1 VPSRG
6 RARTRS
12 RRLGLAAVASLTVL
26 SLGVTAV
33 GQAQAGKPG
42 SAGTVNSKAAAKSK
56 VTAKTAVAADKVVTL
71 ITGDRVTLLGG
82 DPAKASVS
90 PGEGRKGVQFRTHRV
105 KDRLLVIP
113 SDVSAAVTAGR
124 LDSRLFDV
132 NALIKAGYD
141 DKSSKVIPL
150 VVTYQGKANRS
161 VPAGATVSRTLP
173 VINGAALKVE
183 KKNAAAF
190 LASAKAG
197 RSVNGIAKIW
207 LDGKRHIS
215 LDQSVPQIGAPQAW
229 AAGYTGKGV
238 SVAVLDTGID
248 ATHPD
253 LAPQVAG
260 AKNFTE
266 EADGDKVG
274 HGTHVASTIAGTA
287 AASAGKYKGVAPDA
301 KLYDGKVCQLEGCPD
316 SAILAGMEWAATEV
330 KAKVV
335 NISLGGTDTPELDP
349 IEEAVNRL
357 TAQTGTLFVVAAG
370 NSGPGAGSIESP
382 GSADAALT
390 VGAVDKE
397 DQLAYF
403 SSRGPRIGDGALKPD
418 VTAPGVDIVAA
429 KSKDSV
435 IGEPV
440 GDKYLTLSGTSMATP
455 HTVGA
460 VAILAQQHPTWKAS
474 ELKGA
479 LMASAK
485 VAADQ
490 STFGQGAGRI
500 DVAKAIKQT
509 IVSEPGSVSFGTA
522 QWPHTDDTPVTKTI
536 SYRNLGD
543 QAVTLA
549 LTASLTG
556 PTGAPAPAGSLK
568 LSATSVTVPAG
579 GTASVQA
586 TSDTKH
592 NGPDG
597 VYSGRIVA
605 TAGGS
610 SVVSPIGVD
619 KEVESYTLTI
629 NHVGPDGKPAAEG
642 STLLYGLSEFLFNF
656 YNGSVKVRLPKGD
669 YLVQGDQ
676 YVERPGTDGGDT
688 YTVVQPLLQLTGDK
702 TVVFDARTTK
712 PVTTTVPNKNAKVF
726 LADVGYDRVVGEEGG
741 GLGSSI
747 LSFDFQGVHTANLG
761 GPAPAGQMTSHV
773 ISHWGQ
779 LTPDGRFTNSPYL
792 YDLVNLKPDVFFT
805 GFQRAV
811 KAKDLATVQQ
821 TINATGDRQVERVI
835 LPYAPGLGGAWV
847 PVVRYDLPAK
857 STLYVEAAPVGWE
870 TKVSEVMPSTD
881 PTDPFPVTVTE
892 LDGVQTKYRAGKS
905 YRERYNAAT
914 FAPSTYYAA
923 RTDNLFELGFYSTTD
938 ADGHGGATIADTQG
952 SKLYRNG
959 QLVAESPWFGD
970 AVAENLPAG
979 KATYKFVTSLD
990 RSSVLKLSRKIDL
1003 TFTFSSAK
1011 TADEQLL
1018 PLRTIGF
1025 KPAVDNRNTVK
1036 RSAVTVLP
1044 LTLSAQPGAVLPAVK
1059 KLELEVSGDEGK
1071 TWKPAAVVR
1080 VGSGYKAI
1088 FATPKGSTVSLKA
1101 HLVDAAGNTTDQTVI
1116 GAYQFR

>member
-1 VPSRG
+1 MPSG
-6 RARTRS
+6 DRTRS
-12 RRLGLAAVASLTVL
+12 RRLGLTAVASLAVL

-33 GQAQAGKPG
+33 GQAQAGEPEP
-42 SAGTVNSKAAAKSK
+42 AGTVKSKAAAK
-56 VTAKTAVAADKVVTL
+56 TAVATNKVVTL

-82 DPAKASVS
+82 DPAKASVE
-90 PGEGRKGVQFRTHRV
+90 PGPGRRGVKFRTHRV
-105 KDRLLVIP
+105 KDQLLVIP

-124 LDSRLFDV
+124 LDRRLFDV

-161 VPAGATVSRTLP
+161 APANATVSRNLP

-190 LASAKAG
+190 LAGAQSA
-197 RSVNGIAKIW
+197 RSANGIAKIW

-260 AKNFTE
+260 AKNFTG

-301 KLYDGKVCQLEGCPD
+301 RLYDGKVCELSGCPD

-370 NSGPGAGSIESP
+370 NSGSGAGTIESP

-390 VGAVDKE
+390 VGAVDKQ
-397 DQLAYF
+397 DQLADF

-429 KSKDSV
+429 KSKDAV
-435 IGEPV
+435 IGDPV

-485 VAADQ
+485 VAAGQ
-490 STFGQGAGRI
+490 SVFDQGAGRI
-500 DVAKAIKQT
+500 DVAKAIKQSVVT
-509 IVSEPGSVSFGTA
+509 DPGGVSFGTA

-536 SYRNLGD
+536 TYRNLGD

-549 LTASLTG
+549 LTASLTDA
-556 PTGAPAPAGSLK
+556 TGAPAPAGALK

-579 GTASVQA
+579 GTATVQA
-586 TSDTKH
+586 TSNTKH

-597 VYSGRIVA
+597 IYSGRITA
-605 TAGGS
+605 TAGGT
-610 SVVSPIGVD
+610 SVVSPLGVD
-619 KEVESYTLTI
+619 KEVESYTLTVNQI
-629 NHVGPDGKPAAEG
+629 GPDGKPSADGGA
-642 STLLYGLSEFLFNF
+642 LLFGIDQYLFNF
-656 YNGSVKVRLPKGD
+656 YSDPSGTVKIRLPKGD

-676 YVERPGTDGGDT
+676 YVERPGTETGDL
-688 YTVVQPLLQLTGDK
+688 YYVVQPLLQLTSDK
-702 TVVFDARTTK
+702 TVAIDARTTK
-712 PVTTTVPNKNAKVF
+712 PVTTTVPNKDADVF
-726 LADVGYDRVVGEEGG
+726 LADVGYDRESENG
-741 GLGSSI
+741 GLSASI
-747 LSFDFQGVHTANLG
+747 LSFGFEGVHTANLG
-761 GPAPAGQMTSHV
+761 GPAPAGQLTAHV
-773 ISHWGQ
+773 VSDWGK
-779 LTPDGRFTNSPYL
+779 LTPEGGYSNTPYL
-792 YDLVNLKPDVFFT
+792 YGLVNTQPNVFYT

-811 KAKDLATVQQ
+811 RAKDLATVTQ
-821 TINATGDRQVERVI
+821 TINATSDRQAQRVLI
-835 LPYAPGLGGAWV
+835 PSAPGMGGAWT
-847 PVVRYDLPAK
+847 PVVSYDLPAR
-857 STLYVEAAPVGWE
+857 STLYLDAAPVGWE
-870 TKVSEVMPSTD
+870 AQVAEVMPSPD
-881 PTDPFPVTVTE
+881 PDDPFPIVVTE
-892 LDGVQTKYRAGKS
+892 LEGVNTKYRAGKS
-905 YRERYNAAT
+905 YQERYNAAT
-914 FAPSTYYAA
+914 FAPTPYYAG
-923 RTDNLFELGFYSTTD
+923 RTENALLLGIYSTTD
-938 ADGHGGATIADTQG
+938 ADGHSGATMADTQN

-959 QLVAESPWFGD
+959 QLIGDSPFFGD
-970 AVAENLPAG
+970 GGAEDLPPG
-979 KATYKFVTSLD
+979 KASYKFVTSLD
-990 RSSVLKLSRKIDL
+990 RSSMFKLSRKIDL
-1003 TFTFSSAK
+1003 TFTFSSDT

-1018 PLRTIGF
+1018 PLRTVGF
-1025 KPAVDNRNTVK
+1025 KPAVDNRNSAR

-1044 LTLSAQPGAVLPAVK
+1044 LTLSAQPGAVLPALK
-1059 KLELEVSGDEGK
+1059 KLDLEVSGDEGK
-1071 TWKPAAVVR
+1071 TWKAATVVR